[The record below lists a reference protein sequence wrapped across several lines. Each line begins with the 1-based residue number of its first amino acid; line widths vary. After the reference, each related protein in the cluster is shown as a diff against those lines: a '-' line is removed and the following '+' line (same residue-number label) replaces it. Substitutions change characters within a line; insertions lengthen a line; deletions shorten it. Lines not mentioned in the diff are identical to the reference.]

1 MKRMRILCL
10 ASMALFVMSMAVAA
24 TAFAEEEPE
33 HLPEFRKGGARL
45 TLNIPFTVKGG
56 EVTLKDGSTSVK
68 CKESTGA
75 GEALKL
81 QLTEIAEGVKVDS
94 LSKTV
99 TVRLMYTG
107 CKVGSIACHNE
118 GTELILT
125 AALTGWLH
133 FINEAKKE
141 VGEWLKATTGT
152 VFAEFECSGFAKV
165 KVDSIKNIWEAEEK
179 TPLAS
184 CISGRVL
191 PVDEAS
197 EMGELNF
204 KEVGGLQ
211 EIRKFE
217 PGEPGVKDACEL
229 KTSLNESTAEP
240 TEDTSSSL
248 ITWLTGAKI
257 EIKT

>member
-1 MKRMRILCL
+1 MKRIRILCL
-10 ASMALFVMSMAVAA
+10 TSMALFVMSMAVAA
-24 TAFAEEEPE
+24 TASAEEPE

-45 TLNIPFTVKGG
+45 TLNIPFTIKGP
-56 EVTLKDGSTSVK
+56 EVILKDGLTSVK

-81 QLTEIAEGVKVDS
+81 QLTEIGKGLKVDS

-99 TVRLMYTG
+99 TARLMYTG
-107 CKVGSIACHNE
+107 CKAGSIACLSA
-118 GTELILT
+118 GAGAELILT

-133 FINEAKKE
+133 YVNEAKKE
-141 VGEWLKATTGT
+141 VGEWLKATTGA
-152 VFAEFECSGFAKV
+152 VFAEFECSSLKV
-165 KVDSIKNIWEAEEK
+165 KVDSIENIWEAEEK

-184 CISGRVL
+184 CISGRVT

-197 EMGELNF
+197 EKGELNF
-204 KEVGGLQ
+204 KESEGLQ

-229 KTSLNESTAEP
+229 KTSINETEP
-240 TEDTSSSL
+240 AKTEETSSFA
-248 ITWLTGAKI
+248 ITWLAGAKI